1 MNNKEVQLAKT
12 LKELVRFGD
21 HIEIAK
27 KYLAS
32 ASNVAVND
40 EMSEYLD
47 DLHDKLTDMM
57 FEVSEKRIEWTKNI
71 LGGGFDHE
79 YNGVTLDNAG
89 ELRGA

>member
-1 MNNKEVQLAKT
+1 MCDKEVQLSKM
-12 LKELVRFGD
+12 LKELVKFGD
-21 HIEIAK
+21 HIELAK
-27 KYLAS
+27 RYLSS

-57 FEVSEKRIEWTKNI
+57 FEVAEKRIEWTKEV
-71 LGGGFDHE
+71 LGGGFDHQ
-79 YNGVTLDNAG
+79 YNGETLDNAG